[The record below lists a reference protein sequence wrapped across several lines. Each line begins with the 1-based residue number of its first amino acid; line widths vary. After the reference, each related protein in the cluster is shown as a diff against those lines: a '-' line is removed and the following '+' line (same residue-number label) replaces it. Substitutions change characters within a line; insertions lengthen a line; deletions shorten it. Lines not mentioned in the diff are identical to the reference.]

1 MFTFDDDMFLAGY
14 RTRFGPLNQ
23 NLVDALR
30 FLIGEIE
37 RDTRFADTETDQR
50 QLAYCLATFKWETAH
65 TMRPIVACA
74 VRTLR
79 RLTVQTS
86 QDTGSCAPVSV
97 HCQLFLYY
105 KGLRRLKS

>member
-1 MFTFDDDMFLAGY
+1 MFTFDDDMFLDGY

-30 FLIGEIE
+30 FLISEIE

-65 TMRPIVACA
+65 TMRPSVRCA
-74 VRTLR
+74 HET
-79 RLTVQTS
+79 
-86 QDTGSCAPVSV
+86 
-97 HCQLFLYY
+97 F
-105 KGLRRLKS
+105 